1 MLMGKL
7 PNGRCN
13 VGSRDNEEV
22 CGGSGRAIMESDQ
35 LLILHGGKWE
45 GKKTNAQ
52 PIIKA

>member
-35 LLILHGGKWE
+35 LLILIDNIETLVSGNITE
-45 GKKTNAQ
+45 DT
-52 PIIKA
+52 

>member
-1 MLMGKL
+1 MLRGKL

-35 LLILHGGKWE
+35 LLILIDNIETLVSGNITE
-45 GKKTNAQ
+45 DT
-52 PIIKA
+52 